1 MYQPSPTG
9 KGTPAKEK
17 LHSAMGNSPPP
28 PPPPSTI
35 SKVLK
40 GANGAATPTAERG
53 RARSNSNP
61 LAAAKSPLKS
71 NTSGKSKMTA
81 TELTTSSETGMDALT
96 EDKLLHIGHSKIAH
110 SDNFL
115 IKLPEG
121 GLVRVKIS
129 DHEELNDRRIQPKE
143 LRKILHEKPAI
154 AGILF
159 EAMLELGIAHAD
171 DIHEGNDDDNASQA
185 SQSTDLK
192 DVITNN
198 TPMFARLPPDAS
210 EEDDDD
216 ENGEIDEGLHQLS
229 LSNDEEF
236 A

>member
-1 MYQPSPTG
+1 
-9 KGTPAKEK
+9 
-17 LHSAMGNSPPP
+17 MGNSPPP

-40 GANGAATPTAERG
+40 STSGPPATPTAERG
-53 RARSNSNP
+53 RTRSNSNP
-61 LAAAKSPLKS
+61 VAMAKSPLKS

-81 TELTTSSETGMDALT
+81 TELTTDTGMDALT

-115 IKLPEG
+115 VKLPEG
-121 GLVRVKIS
+121 GLVRVKIA
-129 DHEELNDRRIQPKE
+129 DHEELNDRRIQPRD
-143 LRKILHEKPAI
+143 LRKILYEKPAI

-159 EAMLELGIAHAD
+159 EAMLELGIAQAD
-171 DIHEGNDDDNASQA
+171 DIQEGENEDDE
-185 SQSTDLK
+185 SQSIQSMDVK
-192 DVITNN
+192 DMITNN
-198 TPMFARLPPDAS
+198 TPMFGRAPPDMDGNDD
-210 EEDDDD
+210 EDGEDDDL
-216 ENGEIDEGLHQLS
+216 DEGLHHLH